1 MMNTVKTTV
10 SIADDLYRRA
20 DDAAAD
26 CGLNRSQF
34 YSQALTAYLRELE
47 DDAVTHGI
55 DRAMDD
61 RGTDDMAAWTDAA
74 ARAALACHG

>member
-1 MMNTVKTTV
+1 MMKPVKTTV

-34 YSQALTAYLRELE
+34 YSQALTAYLRELD
-47 DDAVTHGI
+47 DDAVTHDI

-61 RGTDDMAAWTDAA
+61 RGADDMGAWTAA
-74 ARAALACHG
+74 AVRATLARGG